1 MSATANKEAWG
12 GFDSFIDQNLA
23 KELLRFT
30 TAGSVDDGK
39 STLIGRLLHDSKSVF
54 EDQMA
59 AVKNSRLNR
68 STGTVD
74 FSLLTDGLR
83 AEREQGITI
92 DVAYRYF
99 ETPRRKFIIA
109 DTPGHE
115 QYTRNMAT
123 GASTANLAVILIDS
137 TKGVLAQTR
146 RHTYI
151 ASLLGIPNVL
161 VAINKMDLVEYR
173 EDIFLRLQKDFDVLA
188 KQLAVPHVVAIPIS
202 ALAGDNVVTR
212 SLHMPWYHGP
222 TFLEH
227 LESVPL
233 LIETMSDAVRFPVQ
247 YVIRPDASFRG
258 FAGQVASGVIQPG
271 DPVVSLPSGQKSRV
285 RSIATFDGDAPEAFP
300 PMSVTVTLE
309 DEIDLSRGDMLVSP
323 GHPPRVSRH
332 FEAMVVWFNA
342 EPGEPGRSYLLKHTS
357 RTVRAK
363 ALKIRYRVNVN
374 SLVQEPVDSLQM
386 NDIAYVEF
394 ETVSP
399 LFFDPYTQNRITGSF
414 ILIDPISNATLG
426 AGMIRADL
434 SDQTAVEDAAEK
446 PITATERYMRHGH
459 YPALILVEG
468 NPALATRLERA
479 LFDDHFEVVQ
489 VSSEDVP
496 VDDLEKNVKLAQS
509 TGLVIIYSSD
519 VLSPQ
524 EKLRL
529 NAVAVDSFFD
539 LSVLQLPVEESDAL
553 KKVLAF
559 LRPLRAVVERKD
571 QNKND

>member
-1 MSATANKEAWG
+1 MSVVANQEAWG
-12 GFDSFIDQNLA
+12 FESFMQRNLE
-23 KELLRFT
+23 KDLLRFT

-59 AVKNSRLNR
+59 AVKKSRINR
-68 STGTVD
+68 STGAVD

-99 ETPRRKFIIA
+99 ETPLRKFIIA

-123 GASTANLAVILIDS
+123 GASTANLAVILIDA

-161 VAINKMDLVEYR
+161 VAINKMDLVKYSE
-173 EDIFLRLQKDFDVLA
+173 EVFLKLRSDFDALA
-188 KQLAVPHVVAIPIS
+188 KQLAVPHVVTIPIS
-202 ALAGDNVVTR
+202 ALAGDNVVER
-212 SLHMPWYHGP
+212 GANMPWYHGP

-227 LESVPL
+227 LETVP
-233 LIETMSDAVRFPVQ
+233 IRMETPSDAVRFPVQ
-247 YVIRPDASFRG
+247 YVIRPDQTFRG
-258 FAGQVASGVIQPG
+258 FAGPVASGVIRPG
-271 DPVVSLPSGQKSRV
+271 DAVVSLPSEQKSRV
-285 RSIATFDGDAPEAFP
+285 KAIVTFDGDAPEAFP
-300 PMSVTVTLE
+300 PMSVTLTLE

-323 GHPPRVSRH
+323 AHPPRVSRH
-332 FEAMVVWFNA
+332 FDAMVVWFNA
-342 EPGEPGRSYLLKHTS
+342 EAAEPGKSYLLKHTS
-357 RTVRAK
+357 RMVRAK
-363 ALKIRYRVNVN
+363 ALKIHYRVNVN
-374 SLVQEPVDSLQM
+374 TLVHEPASSLQM

-434 SDQTAVEDAAEK
+434 ADQTIAVADTSSVAQKHLPVA
-446 PITATERYMRHGH
+446 ATERHKRHGH
-459 YPALILVEG
+459 LPGLILVEN
-468 NPALATRLERA
+468 NPGLATRLERA
-479 LFDDHFEVVQ
+479 LFDGRFEVLLI
-489 VSSEDVP
+489 EGDAVP
-496 VDDLEKNVKLAQS
+496 LSALESQYGAFESV
-509 TGLVIIYSSD
+509 GLVVIYSCD
-519 VLSPQ
+519 KLSP
-524 EKLRL
+524 ESKSKLGILAANR
-529 NAVAVDSFFD
+529 FFD
-539 LSVLQLPVEESDAL
+539 LSASESLADEWSAL
-553 KKVLAF
+553 RNL
-559 LRPLRAVVERKD
+559 LRRVQTLRMG
-571 QNKND
+571 

>member
-1 MSATANKEAWG
+1 MSLAANQEVWG
-12 GFDSFIDQNLA
+12 FESFMERNLE
-23 KELLRFT
+23 KDLLRFT

-54 EDQMA
+54 EDQLA
-59 AVKNSRLNR
+59 AVKKSRINR
-68 STGTVD
+68 STGAVD

-161 VAINKMDLVEYR
+161 VAINKMDLVNYS
-173 EDIFLRLQKDFDVLA
+173 EDVFLKLEKDFDALA
-188 KQLAVPHVVAIPIS
+188 KQLAVPHVVTIPIS
-202 ALAGDNVVTR
+202 ALAGDNVVER
-212 SLHMPWYHGP
+212 GAHMPWYHGP

-227 LESVPL
+227 LEIVP
-233 LIETMSDAVRFPVQ
+233 IRMETPSDAVRFPVQ

-258 FAGQVASGVIQPG
+258 FAGPVASGVIRPG
-271 DPVVSLPSGQKSRV
+271 DPVVSLPSEQKSRV
-285 RSIATFDGDAPEAFP
+285 RSIVTFDGDAPEAFP
-300 PMSVTVTLE
+300 PMSVTLMLE

-323 GHPPRVSRH
+323 AHPPRVSRH
-332 FEAMVVWFNA
+332 FNSMVVWFNA
-342 EPGEPGRSYLLKHTS
+342 EPAEPGKSYLLKHTS

-363 ALKIRYRVNVN
+363 ALKIHYRVNVN
-374 SLVQEPVDSLQM
+374 TLVQEPVSSLQM

-434 SDQTAVEDAAEK
+434 ADQTGAGEVVSQELA
-446 PITATERYMRHGH
+446 PVTVTERYKRHGH
-459 YPALILVEG
+459 YPALILVED
-468 NPALATRLERA
+468 NPAFATRLERA
-479 LFDDHFEVVQ
+479 LFDDHFEVLH
-489 VSSEDVP
+489 VSGDALP
-496 VDDLEKNVKLAQS
+496 VSVLESQYAAFES
-509 TGLVIIYSSD
+509 AGLVVIYSCAA
-519 VLSPQ
+519 LAP
-524 EKLRL
+524 EAKRKL
-529 NAVAVDSFFD
+529 VALTVNHFFD
-539 LSVLQLPVEESDAL
+539 LSALQLPAVENEAVQ
-553 KKVLAF
+553 KVLNL
-559 LRPLRAVVERKD
+559 LRSLRAIPD
-571 QNKND
+571 NKG

>member
-1 MSATANKEAWG
+1 MMSLTANKEAWG
-12 GFDSFIDQNLA
+12 FESFMEQNLE

-54 EDQMA
+54 EDQLA
-59 AVKNSRLNR
+59 AVKNSRINR
-68 STGTVD
+68 SSGAVD

-99 ETPRRKFIIA
+99 ETSRRKFIIA

-123 GASTANLAVILIDS
+123 GASTADLAVILIDA

-173 EDIFLRLQKDFDVLA
+173 EDVFLRLQQDFQALA
-188 KQLAVPHVVAIPIS
+188 KQLAVPHVVTIPIS
-202 ALAGDNVVTR
+202 ALMGDNVVTPSER
-212 SLHMPWYHGP
+212 MSWYRGP

-227 LESVPL
+227 LENVPL
-233 LIETMSDAVRFPVQ
+233 GVETMSDAVRFPVQ

-258 FAGQVASGVIQPG
+258 FAGQVASGVIRPG
-271 DPVVSLPSGQKSRV
+271 DAVVSLPSGQKSRV
-285 RSIATFDGDAPEAFP
+285 RSVVTFDADVPEAFP
-300 PMSVTVTLE
+300 PMSVTLTLE

-332 FEAMVVWFNA
+332 FEGMVVWFNS
-342 EPGEPGRSYLLKHTS
+342 EPSKPGRSYLLKHTS

-363 ALKIRYRVNVN
+363 AVKIRYRVNV
-374 SLVQEPVDSLQM
+374 STLVQEPVNSLQM

-426 AGMIRADL
+426 AGMIREDL
-434 SDQTAVEDAAEK
+434 SDQTVVQDATPKPVTAAE
-446 PITATERYMRHGH
+446 RYKRHGH

-468 NPALATRLERA
+468 NPALASRLERA
-479 LFDDHFEVVQ
+479 LFDDHFEVLH
-489 VSSEDVP
+489 VSDQDVP
-496 VDDLEKNVKLAQS
+496 QHLFESTLRLTQS
-509 TGLVIIYSSD
+509 MGLVAVYSCGA
-519 VLSPQ
+519 LAP
-524 EKLRL
+524 ETKERL
-529 NAVAVDSFFD
+529 NALVGNRFFD
-539 LSVLQLPVEESDAL
+539 LSTLQLPADEPGTVQ
-553 KKVLAF
+553 KVLS
-559 LRPLRAVVERKD
+559 LLHPLRAVADHED
-571 QNKND
+571 QDKIN

>member
-1 MSATANKEAWG
+1 MSLAANTEAWG
-12 GFDSFIDQNLA
+12 FESFMERNLE
-23 KELLRFT
+23 KDLLRFT

-54 EDQMA
+54 EDQLA
-59 AVKNSRLNR
+59 AVKKSRINR
-68 STGTVD
+68 STGAVD

-99 ETPRRKFIIA
+99 ETPLRKFIIA

-161 VAINKMDLVEYR
+161 VAINKMDLVEYS
-173 EDIFLRLQKDFDVLA
+173 EGVFLKLQKDFDALA
-188 KQLAVPHVVAIPIS
+188 KQLAVPHVVTIPIS
-202 ALAGDNVVTR
+202 ALAGDNVVER
-212 SLHMPWYHGP
+212 GAHMPWYHGP

-227 LESVPL
+227 LETVP
-233 LIETMSDAVRFPVQ
+233 IRMETPSDAVRFPVQ

-258 FAGQVASGVIQPG
+258 FAGPVASGVIRPG
-271 DPVVSLPSGQKSRV
+271 DTVVSLPSEQKSRV
-285 RSIATFDGDAPEAFP
+285 KSIVTFDGDAPEAFP
-300 PMSVTVTLE
+300 PMSVTLTLE
-309 DEIDLSRGDMLVSP
+309 DEIDLSRGDMLVSAAQ
-323 GHPPRVSRH
+323 PPRVSRH
-332 FEAMVVWFNA
+332 FDAMVVWFNA
-342 EPGEPGRSYLLKHTS
+342 ESAEPGKSYLLKHTS

-363 ALKIRYRVNVN
+363 ALKIHYRVNVN
-374 SLVQEPVDSLQM
+374 TLVQESASSLQM

-434 SDQTAVEDAAEK
+434 ADQTGAEVTVTEVFLPVAAN
-446 PITATERYMRHGH
+446 ERYRRHGH
-459 YPALILVEG
+459 DPGLILVEN
-468 NPALATRLERA
+468 NPDLAARLERA
-479 LFDDHFEVVQ
+479 LFDDHFEVLLISGDALP
-489 VSSEDVP
+489 VSVLQSQ
-496 VDDLEKNVKLAQS
+496 LAAFES
-509 TGLVIIYSSD
+509 AGLIVIYSSIALD
-519 VLSPQ
+519 P
-524 EKLRL
+524 EAKRKLGGR
-529 NAVAVDSFFD
+529 VANRFFD
-539 LSVLQLPVEESDAL
+539 LSALELPVDERAAVQ
-553 KKVLAF
+553 KVVKA
-559 LRPLRAVVERKD
+559 LRPPRSIANPSD
-571 QNKND
+571 QS